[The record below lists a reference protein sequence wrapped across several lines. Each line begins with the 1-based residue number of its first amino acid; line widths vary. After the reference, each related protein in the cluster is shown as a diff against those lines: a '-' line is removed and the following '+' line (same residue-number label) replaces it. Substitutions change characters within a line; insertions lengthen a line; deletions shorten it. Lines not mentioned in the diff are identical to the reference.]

1 MNTEF
6 MESVTDLYRVMV
18 YVPRHYGSDTYTVND
33 FRDRCLGDIIHLEKQ
48 PFYISSLSYSK
59 FKSWQKASECQDCGL
74 IQQHEKITQLKNEGM
89 NDQIEL

>member
-48 PFYISSLSYSK
+48 PSIFIT
-59 FKSWQKASECQDCGL
+59 L
-74 IQQHEKITQLKNEGM
+74 I
-89 NDQIEL
+89 